1 MLSNLPK
8 VTQPKRTNVYSYSE
22 TGKARVARGRSIVEG
37 AAQEKQSTP
46 VPTRYPGPVSILDS
60 SCRGRPGSL
69 LGEMH
74 WEDSPT

>member
-1 MLSNLPK
+1 MCIPIQRQERASGK
-8 VTQPKRTNVYSYSE
+8 GKKR
-22 TGKARVARGRSIVEG
+22 IVEG